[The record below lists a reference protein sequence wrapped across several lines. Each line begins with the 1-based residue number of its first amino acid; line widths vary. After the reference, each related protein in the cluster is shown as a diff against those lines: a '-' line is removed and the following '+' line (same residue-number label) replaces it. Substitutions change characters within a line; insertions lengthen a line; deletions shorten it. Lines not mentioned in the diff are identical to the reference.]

1 MSSNSNK
8 TTDVHSITNSAVME
22 LDKVFRANNIPFAHR
37 HHEARELLLTLVASV
52 VADDTAEQARAKL
65 DKVLDK
71 AVA

>member
-1 MSSNSNK
+1 MSN
-8 TTDVHSITNSAVME
+8 TTIDVNSITNSAVME

-52 VADDTAEQARAKL
+52 VADDAAEHAREAL
-65 DKVLDK
+65 DKVLEK